1 MKTHPSRTFK
11 YSVQSCCFPALLHAS
26 CSLKQQ
32 SYLHKPHQCLKRID
46 TWMENLWMRSF
57 AGVNWP
63 RPNTLPNKS
72 NFAFTSCTHFL
83 FVKSL
88 LSKGFLE
95 GQSNP
100 GAVGYLHRS
109 HRPVGFYPDRC
120 HRDWLSLRRFVY
132 PTRGSWLLPPRN
144 SSTALPLL
152 LN

>member
-32 SYLHKPHQCLKRID
+32 SYLHKPHPCLKRID

-57 AGVNWP
+57 AGVIWP

-83 FVKSL
+83 FVKLL

-109 HRPVGFYPDRC
+109 LWVFTLTGVTGTGC
-120 HRDWLSLRRFVY
+120 HWGDLC
-132 PTRGSWLLPPRN
+132 TQHEGAGSFLLVIQTQHFLC
-144 SSTALPLL
+144 S
-152 LN
+152 